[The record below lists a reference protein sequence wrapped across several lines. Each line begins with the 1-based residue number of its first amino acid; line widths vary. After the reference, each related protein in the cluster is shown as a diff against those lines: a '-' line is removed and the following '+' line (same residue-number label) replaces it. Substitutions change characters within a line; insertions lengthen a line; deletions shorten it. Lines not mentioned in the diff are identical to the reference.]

1 MRLTERRFRFQSTI
15 HHQNYEN
22 GVTATA
28 TLSIEN
34 ANGSPFV
41 RPCAVIKMF
50 SDYNNNTNE
59 NKQSS
64 NHHTFKAVG
73 AGTSQANGM
82 AAVDTPRSQENKD
95 R

>member
-1 MRLTERRFRFQSTI
+1 
-15 HHQNYEN
+15 
-22 GVTATA
+22 
-28 TLSIEN
+28 
-34 ANGSPFV
+34 
-41 RPCAVIKMF
+41 MF